1 MKDASNDL
9 QIKWYTAWQE
19 VVENSLYEVEI
30 TTRRGHNTRI
40 HLYLYSLRKTYL
52 EDDLD

>member
-1 MKDASNDL
+1 MKDASNDI
-9 QIKWYTAWQE
+9 QIKWYTTWQE

-30 TTRRGHNTRI
+30 ATGRGHNTRI
-40 HLYLYSLRKTYL
+40 HLSLYSLCKTYL

>member
-9 QIKWYTAWQE
+9 QINWYTAWQE

-30 TTRRGHNTRI
+30 PTCRGRNTQI
-40 HLYLYSLRKTYL
+40 HLSLYSLRKTYP